1 MFLRKSNEL
10 LMNFLFVLLIVI
22 VNEGM
27 AQVGLNKEMLLGT
40 KESADERGGS
50 EFLDIALQ
58 LEGDSYRYLEKYDV
72 SEQVLALDKSIDD
85 RTYYLGPGDVLTIY
99 IWGKINK
106 HFNATV
112 SSECKLIIPTVGVID
127 VKGKTLADAKILVL
141 EKLAQFLKEKE
152 IAIILTQIRNFKA
165 YILGEVKIPG
175 AYNVNGTT
183 RVSDLILLAGGLKID
198 GLKDEELRSH
208 VISIDSVNKLRA
220 IEIENEYYPKRY
232 ADLAEFYNSNI
243 IDKNPYLLEGDRIFV
258 PKMSEKVSAYGAV
271 TYPGVYAY
279 MPGDSLITILR
290 VAGGLT
296 READSSKV
304 LLYRFVNDVD
314 SLISF
319 EFSFTDSSVYNF
331 PIQKDDRILV
341 CGIPDYRKHRQVT
354 IQGEVKYPGVYPI
367 QKDKTRLSEVI
378 IMAGGLTEDAFL
390 KGSKIVRMEYT
401 KVGDRE
407 FERLEKTPPAGLSPL
422 EKSYLK
428 TKLIEEEGIISIDF
442 EELLAN
448 GNDFYN
454 IVLRD
459 KDEIT
464 IARKNLSIKV
474 TGAVVSPGLV
484 GYKEGADYKYYIA
497 QAGGFTT
504 RARKKSIMIIKGG
517 TETWLK
523 PRKVDKLEAGDAIW
537 VPEKQYVNR
546 LQVTRDVLSILG
558 SLATVLI
565 AAFSIPKLVQ

>member
-1 MFLRKSNEL
+1 MKLYL
-10 LMNFLFVLLIVI
+10 LVYCLICIICQQVCSEDDRYNNI
-22 VNEGM
+22 LDESFSLTPSDIDRSILEGLEYKKLSDLT
-27 AQVGLNKEMLLGT
+27 QEERQRLQIDVTGFDERIDENTYILGT
-40 KESADERGGS
+40 
-50 EFLDIALQ
+50 
-58 LEGDSYRYLEKYDV
+58 GD
-72 SEQVLALDKSIDD
+72 
-85 RTYYLGPGDVLTIY
+85 GLTVY
-99 IWGKINK
+99 IWGSVNK
-106 HFNATV
+106 QFL
-112 SSECKLIIPTVGVID
+112 SIIDHEGNFIFPSIGSVN
-127 VKGKTLADAKILVL
+127 VKGLTLR
-141 EKLAQFLKEKE
+141 EGKEKIKEKIIGIYKEGDITIVLSE
-152 IAIILTQIRNFKA
+152 IRKFKV
-165 YILGEVKIPG
+165 YVLGEVKEPG
-175 AYNVNGTT
+175 SYIVNGAT
-183 RVSDLILLAGGLKID
+183 RVSDLIITAGGLKPSIIKD
-198 GLKDEELRSH
+198 NRLKSNETN
-208 VISIDSVNKLRA
+208 IDSIGTLRA
-220 IEIENEYYPKRY
+220 IEIENEYHSKQY
-232 ADLAEFYNSNI
+232 ADLAIFYNSNI
-243 IDKNPYLLEGDRIFV
+243 VEKNPYLIEGDRVFV
-258 PKMSEKVSAYGAV
+258 PKKKDIISVHGAV
-271 TYPGVYAY
+271 NCPGEYNY
-279 MPGDSLITILR
+279 IPEDTLITALR
-290 VAGGLT
+290 VAGGLA
-296 READSSKV
+296 RGADSSKII
-304 LLYRFVNDVD
+304 LTRFVNNKD
-314 SLISF
+314 SLVYF
-319 EFSFTDSSVYNF
+319 EFSFNDSSVYNF
-331 PIQKDDRILV
+331 PILKDDRVLV
-341 CGIPDYRKHRQVT
+341 CGIPDYRVHRQVA
-354 IQGEVKYPGVYPI
+354 IQGEVKYPGIYPI
-367 QKDKTRLSEVI
+367 KKHKTRLSEVI

-504 RARKKSIMIIKGG
+504 RARKNSIMIIKGG

-565 AAFSIPKLVQ
+565 AAFTIPKLVQ